1 MMKRIHISLL
11 LLISVFSFGQQSITF
26 SLVTEKNKVAIG
38 DPIQVSMRI
47 SYPAHITP
55 ASIEFPEFETDQ
67 AINDTIDI
75 LEANSPKTKS
85 STDNQGN
92 PMMTWQQ
99 DFSVG
104 IYAGGNI
111 EIGPFSVIIGN
122 GEVKDT
128 IFSNVATI
136 AVGTPELQ
144 EDKGFVG
151 IKAIEKDPFTLWEK
165 IMMWLKAYWLWV
177 LIPALLIIG
186 TIILVKYLKKKPETS
201 VPTEPQIPIPI
212 QLLTKLEQVEQ
223 AAIWKDG
230 KHKEYYSDVT
240 DVIRRYLEYKYQ
252 IPALEKTSN
261 EILQSLSLSS
271 INKNDYNQL
280 QNLFALSNMIKFAK
294 SSAVA
299 EENIQAMTI
308 AKGLINKEIRKTK

>member
-1 MMKRIHISLL
+1 MKYIHIILV
-11 LLISVFSFGQQSITF
+11 LLISTLTFGQQSVTF
-26 SLVTEKNKVAIG
+26 SLVTEKNKIAIG

-47 SYPAHITP
+47 NFPAHITP
-55 ASIEFPEFETDQ
+55 ASIEFPEFESNQ
-67 AINDTIDI
+67 SLNDTIEI
-75 LEANSPKTKS
+75 LDASIPKTKS

-99 DFSVG
+99 DFSIG

-111 EIGPFSVIIGN
+111 EIGPFEVVISN
-122 GEVKDT
+122 GESKDT
-128 IFSNVATI
+128 VYSNVATVS
-136 AVGTPELQ
+136 VGTPELQ

-151 IKAIEKDPFTLWEK
+151 IKGIEKDPFTLWEK
-165 IMMWLKAYWLWV
+165 ILMWLKAYWLWI
-177 LIPALLIIG
+177 LIPVVLIIG
-186 TIILVKYLKKKPETS
+186 TIVLIKYLNKKPEIATAQ
-201 VPTEPQIPIPI
+201 EPKIPVPI
-212 QLLTKLEQVEQ
+212 QLLSKLEAVEQ

-240 DVIRRYLEYKYQ
+240 DVIRRLLEYKYE
-252 IPALEKTSN
+252 IPALEKTSD

-294 SSAVA
+294 SSALA

-308 AKGLINKEIRKTK
+308 AKGLVKKEIRKTK